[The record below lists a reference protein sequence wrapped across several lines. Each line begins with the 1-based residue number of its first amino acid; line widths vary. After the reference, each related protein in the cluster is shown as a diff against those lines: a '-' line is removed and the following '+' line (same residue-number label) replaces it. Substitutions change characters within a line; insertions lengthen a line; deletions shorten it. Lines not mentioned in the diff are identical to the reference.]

1 MTAVKVTGKNRF
13 PRLTARGESEI
24 GIERTMQSD
33 DSGLV
38 IQVWDNRWR
47 WDS

>member
-1 MTAVKVTGKNRF
+1 MTSMKVTEEHRF
-13 PRLTARGESEI
+13 PRLTARGESEV

-47 WDS
+47 RDS